1 MVGEAQMSA
10 WIATTLAIA
19 IMAVTAGSAVNAGP
33 CVQKRSYYCVD
44 TGLAVDLNSVPDI
57 IKKIVSE
64 EPIAQ
69 NRNKPAIEP
78 ATSTP
83 YSGPI
88 VGITSGKQAPTI
100 GYSWSLD

>member
-1 MVGEAQMSA
+1 MSA

-19 IMAVTAGSAVNAGP
+19 IIAVTAGTAVNAGP
-33 CVQKRSYYCVD
+33 CVQKRSNHCVD

-64 EPIAQ
+64 EPITQ
-69 NRNKPAIEP
+69 KQNKPAIEP
-78 ATSTP
+78 AASTP

-88 VGITSGKQAPTI
+88 VGVTSGKRTPTV
-100 GYSWSLD
+100 GYSWSLE

>member
-1 MVGEAQMSA
+1 MSA

-19 IMAVTAGSAVNAGP
+19 VTAVTTGTVVNAGP
-33 CVQKRSYYCVD
+33 CVPKRSYHCVD

-57 IKKIVSE
+57 TRKIVSE
-64 EPIAQ
+64 EPITQ
-69 NRNKPAIEP
+69 KQNKPGIEP

-88 VGITSGKQAPTI
+88 VGVTSGKRTPTV